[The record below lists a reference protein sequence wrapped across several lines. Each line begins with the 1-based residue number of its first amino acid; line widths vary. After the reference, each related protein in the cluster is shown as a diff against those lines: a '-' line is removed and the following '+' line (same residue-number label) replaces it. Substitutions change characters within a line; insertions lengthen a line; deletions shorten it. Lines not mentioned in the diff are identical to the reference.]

1 MMNLLIFFLEIRNYK
16 PPKPDSSDKKIQ
28 TEAVVLADVS
38 DEVSDIES
46 ESEKLAQSHREL
58 SMVSM
63 ETLHLVPT
71 RPTSADRNR

>member
-1 MMNLLIFFLEIRNYK
+1 M
-16 PPKPDSSDKKIQ
+16 
-28 TEAVVLADVS
+28 ADVS

-46 ESEKLAQSHREL
+46 ESEKLVQSHREL